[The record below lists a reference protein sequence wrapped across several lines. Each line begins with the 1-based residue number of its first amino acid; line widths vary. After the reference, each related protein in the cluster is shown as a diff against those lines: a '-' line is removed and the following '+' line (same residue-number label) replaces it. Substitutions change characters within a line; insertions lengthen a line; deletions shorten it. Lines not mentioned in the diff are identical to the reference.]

1 MRPVNK
7 LPKWLLWILA
17 FPLAVLYGW
26 LLLLVFN
33 YLQPLLSIFLASI
46 LLSFVLNY
54 PVKFLQQKG
63 VIRQNAVTLVFLI
76 TLLILLALAI
86 TLVPIIWQQLNE
98 FAKRLPFW
106 IDSGSVQLQGL
117 NRWVGTRNLPIDLR
131 ELALQLTNRL
141 SEQLQTI
148 TGKML
153 GFAIDTIGSI
163 FNVFLAGVL
172 TFYLLLH
179 GQRVWDGIFQWFPS
193 DIGPV
198 VRRSLRQNFHNYFI
212 GQISLAAI
220 SGVAMT
226 LAFLA
231 LQVPLALLFG
241 FGLGLMAL
249 FPLLTGIGIA
259 LVSLLLALQN
269 FWLGIKVLLVAILI
283 DQINANFIAPRVLG
297 GFTGLNPVWI
307 IISLL
312 LGAKLGGVLG
322 LLIAVPLASFI
333 KNTSEMFR
341 NKGVISDDYL

>member
-1 MRPVNK
+1 MMRPVNK

-54 PVKFLQQKG
+54 PVKFLQKKG

-98 FAKRLPFW
+98 FAKRLPYW
-106 IDSGSVQLQGL
+106 IDSGSVQLEGL
-117 NRWVGTRNLPIDLR
+117 NRWAGTRNIPIDLR

-141 SEQLQTI
+141 SEQLQTL

-172 TFYLLLH
+172 T
-179 GQRVWDGIFQWFPS
+179 

-341 NKGVISDDYL
+341 TKGVIADDYL

>member
-1 MRPVNK
+1 MMRPVNK

-26 LLLLVFN
+26 VMLLVFN
-33 YLQPLLSIFLASI
+33 YFQPLLNIFVASI
-46 LLSFVLNY
+46 LLSFVLDY
-54 PVKFLQQKG
+54 PVNFLQQKG
-63 VIRQNAVTLVFLI
+63 VLRQNAVTLVFLI

-106 IDSGSVQLQGL
+106 IDSGSVQLEGF
-117 NRWVGTRNLPIDLR
+117 NRWALTRNLPIDLTG
-131 ELALQLTNRL
+131 LAIQLTNQI
-141 SEQLQTI
+141 SEQLQTL
-148 TGKML
+148 TGKIL
-153 GFAIDTIGSI
+153 GLAIDTIGSI
-163 FNVFLAGVL
+163 FNVFLTAVL
-172 TFYLLLH
+172 TFYLVLH

-193 DIGPV
+193 DVGLV
-198 VRRSLRQNFHNYFI
+198 LRRSLRQNFHNYFI

-259 LVSLLLALQN
+259 LVSFLLTLQN
-269 FWLGIKVLLVAILI
+269 FWLGVKVLFVAMLI

-333 KNTSEMFR
+333 KSTAEMFR
-341 NKGVISDDYL
+341 TKGFISH